1 MSTLELIEEKARSLP
16 GELQVE
22 ALHYVEFLLAR
33 LQARAEAAEWAKFSG
48 AQLEKQYGL
57 ADAIYDQD

>member
-1 MSTLELIEEKARSLP
+1 MSTAELIGEKVKGLP

-33 LQARAEAAEWAKFSG
+33 MQAGAESSEWARFS
-48 AQLEKQYGL
+48 ATQLEKQYSP
-57 ADAIYDQD
+57 ADAIYDRD